1 VGQPPPV
8 LSSFSPLSPSPV
20 SHDLRN
26 ELEKGLNK
34 EKLRE
39 KRPTAVALCV
49 TIDLDS
55 SNTEAQSVEM
65 VPPSIGKV

>member
-1 VGQPPPV
+1 
-8 LSSFSPLSPSPV
+8 
-20 SHDLRN
+20 LRN

-39 KRPTAVALCV
+39 IRPTAVALCV